1 VGYKEP
7 FSLQDGLPLDHA
19 PNMKREQ
26 EREEDRDEEGGG
38 GEYLNEHCS
47 RLLLLFL
54 MSHFSPFLPP
64 RYDQRVR

>member
-19 PNMKREQ
+19 PSMKREQ

-38 GEYLNEHCS
+38 GGGGTP
-47 RLLLLFL
+47 LLE
-54 MSHFSPFLPP
+54 
-64 RYDQRVR
+64 